1 MSDPSDILS
10 SWAEFRLNPP
20 SDYLLNCLRHI
31 HDATDQHSEA
41 IFSPR
46 VATLITT
53 MIASRSYGQ
62 ELYRL
67 CGFMSAAAASGIN
80 IGELL
85 LGGRATAARVNRLF
99 DDAIIPSD

>member
-1 MSDPSDILS
+1 MNDPPSDILS

-31 HDATDQHSEA
+31 HDATDHRGEA
-41 IFSPR
+41 VFSPR
-46 VATLITT
+46 VATLIKA

-62 ELYRL
+62 SFTD
-67 CGFMSAAAASGIN
+67 CAFMSAAAASGIN

-85 LGGRATAARVNRLF
+85 LVEERPRHGLTGC
-99 DDAIIPSD
+99 